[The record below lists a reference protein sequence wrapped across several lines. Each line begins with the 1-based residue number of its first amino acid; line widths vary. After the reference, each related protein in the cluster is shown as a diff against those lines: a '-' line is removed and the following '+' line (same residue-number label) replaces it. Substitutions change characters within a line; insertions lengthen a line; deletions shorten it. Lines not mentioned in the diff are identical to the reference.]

1 MSNLSLQ
8 ASIRT
13 CKVDQ
18 GWANKIESDRFF
30 NPELMMCPVWNGRD
44 LTGRKVCPDS
54 FWTKREGCNSAEDR
68 ITVENGL
75 RPQYMEYI
83 TLDAAGIQGAFD
95 STGPYSG
102 DRTRDGFPP
111 NSQTRTQSRQEFL
124 DYTGNFGLDFNQVYP
139 GCASLPYA
147 RAMAMQNQGQRSNE
161 AMTHGYQSNQMR
173 NASGNRFKGY

>member
-1 MSNLSLQ
+1 MSQLSLE

-54 FWTKREGCNSAEDR
+54 FYTKRAGCNSAEDR
-68 ITVENGL
+68 ILVENGL

-95 STGPYSG
+95 NTGPYSG
-102 DRTRDGFPP
+102 DRTRKGFPL
-111 NSQTRTQSRQEFL
+111 NSQNRSQSRQEML
-124 DYTGNFGLDFNQVYP
+124 DYTGNFGLDFSQLYP
-139 GCASLPYA
+139 GCASYPYA
-147 RAMAMQNQGQRSNE
+147 RAMAMSNQNSRGNQ
-161 AMTHGYQSNQMR
+161 AMAHGYHSNQMR
-173 NASGNRFKGY
+173 NASGNPYGGY

>member
-13 CKVDQ
+13 CKVDP

-30 NPELMMCPVWNGRD
+30 NPNLMMCPVWNGRD

-54 FWTKREGCNSAEDR
+54 FYTKREGCNSAEDR
-68 ITVENGL
+68 ITVENSL

-102 DRTRDGFPP
+102 DRTRDGFPM

-124 DYTGNFGLDFNQVYP
+124 DHTGNFGLDFNSVYP
-139 GCASLPYA
+139 GCAAMPYA
-147 RAMAMQNQGQRSNE
+147 RSMAMSSQGNRQNQMLKE
-161 AMTHGYQSNQMR
+161 GYHSNQMR
-173 NASGNRFKGY
+173 NDSGNRFSGY